1 MVGTT
6 PKTQAIGVALRR
18 AREDAGLSARQLATK
33 LAKSHTT
40 IGRWESG
47 ERAPRPV
54 DVATVLS
61 ALGADNSLR
70 EELVELARNAD
81 GRQWSSSGLPEQQRQ
96 LTTLLEIE
104 RTAHRIVSVSPLL
117 VPGLLQTADYAR
129 AMMFT
134 AGIPANEVE
143 LRVAVRI
150 GRRDVI
156 AKEKPA
162 HLVAITSESALRA
175 LIGGEEVMSAQL
187 RSLVSH
193 ATWSNVDLRVVPT
206 GTGWHPG
213 LEGPF
218 SVFEYA
224 GKSVVHVE
232 NRVSGQF
239 FHELA
244 DVTAYADAIATITD
258 VALSQEES
266 ARLIAEILDEQ
277 EETS

>member
-1 MVGTT
+1 MWHMVGTT

-70 EELVELARNAD
+70 EELVELARSTD
-81 GRQWSSSGLPEQQRQ
+81 GRQWAASGLPEQQRQ

-104 RTAHRIVSVSPLL
+104 RTACRIVSVSPLL

-134 AGIPANEVE
+134 AGIPTDEMD

-156 AKEKPA
+156 AKEDPA
-162 HLVAITSESALRA
+162 HLLAITSESALRSR
-175 LIGGEEVMSAQL
+175 IGGVDVMSAQL
-187 RSLVSH
+187 RSLVSYSE
-193 ATWSNVDLRVVPT
+193 WSNIDLRVVPT

-218 SVFEYA
+218 SVVEYA
-224 GKSVVHVE
+224 GRNVVHVE

-239 FHELA
+239 FHEPS
-244 DVTAYADAIATITD
+244 DVTAYADAVATITG
-258 VALSQEES
+258 VALSREES
-266 ARLIAEILDEQ
+266 VRLIAEILDE
-277 EETS
+277 